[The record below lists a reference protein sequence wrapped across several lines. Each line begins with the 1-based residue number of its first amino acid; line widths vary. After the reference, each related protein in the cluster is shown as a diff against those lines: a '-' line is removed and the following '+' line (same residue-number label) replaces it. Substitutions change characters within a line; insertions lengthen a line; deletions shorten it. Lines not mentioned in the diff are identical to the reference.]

1 MKRRDFLKKGTLAAG
16 LASSPGFLSPILASE
31 TVSPQS
37 TKSSQLTVKAPG
49 EIRSAEYLRRARNG
63 QDLPKAP
70 VFAESYV
77 SPEVRIKSMPL
88 KERLRRGIVP
98 RRGFC
103 SIAPGSDALLIS
115 GNGPINIDML
125 CDPYSEQ
132 ITFRHESVFVPH
144 KHFEAPTIAGIFP
157 QVRQM
162 MLEGKYHEA
171 AQFAYDEWHKSPMPL
186 GGAFGGGPA
195 FSMRLDSPKTALVKD
210 YLRTIDFESTE
221 IKVHWTDER
230 GEWVRRTFTS
240 RPDNVVVQ
248 WLAAPQGQPLN
259 VRIMLQRSAG
269 GTFGGM
275 GFGGGGL
282 GASLRGGTP
291 GALADFFGRR
301 GGRTQGEFHQDYN
314 EKRLIF
320 KGILDPAV
328 NNSGY
333 AGVTRVIR
341 DGGSALMDGDTLV
354 VENASSVMLLTRIEH
369 FPDYTEEQVEGLRQ
383 AVEGL
388 TPDYPALL
396 ERARKV
402 QSEMLNRVTVD
413 FGGASKYAMS
423 SEELLSDQRSS
434 PGYSGAYLE
443 KLFDMCRYWFIL
455 TSGKYCSMQAETNAN
470 INLQIAPGVQGDHRE
485 GMDAYFNWME
495 SLVPDYRTNAKNIF
509 GMRGTH
515 YALTPTKESGVDTH
529 FDYAA
534 STSEIWPHPYWLSA
548 GGWCVRPFW
557 DHYLVTGDM
566 DFLRNRVVSAYKDLA
581 LFYEDFLTVTDKNGN
596 YIFVPS
602 FSPEN
607 NPGNLNPGCM
617 AVINTSMDISV
628 CREVLGNLTEAC
640 ELLGIEAD
648 NVPKW
653 KAMLAKLPP
662 HLLEPDGS
670 MKEWAWPT
678 LGERYDHRHISH
690 LYGAW
695 PGDEID
701 PDRMPQL
708 AKAALIADRHR
719 VPERLAAHGRCHRAL
734 VGARL
739 KDSYLVDTELRQL
752 IEEGNVGPTLR
763 CSHDPYAF
771 PMPDAQGGIPTIMM
785 EMLAYSR
792 PGVIEVL
799 PALPPSLVKG
809 SIKGMLLRTFAR
821 LDKLSWDMNA
831 RTVDLTITSV
841 RKQDVTLIA
850 RQSIDGVSSSP
861 EALAT
866 TPQSGKSACD
876 LHLPA
881 GKPVELHLKLGR
893 RNPLDWV
900 NWVA

>member
-195 FSMRLDSPKTALVKD
+195 FSMRLDSPKTASVKD

-269 GTFGGM
+269 GIFGGM

-850 RQSIDGVSSSP
+850 RQGIDGVSSSP

>member
-195 FSMRLDSPKTALVKD
+195 FSMRLDSPKTASVKD

-850 RQSIDGVSSSP
+850 RQGIDGVSSSP

>member
-63 QDLPKAP
+63 QDRPKAP

-98 RRGFC
+98 RRGLC

-248 WLAAPQGQPLN
+248 WLSAPQGQPLN

-291 GALADFFGRR
+291 GAPADFFGRR
-301 GGRTQGEFHQDYN
+301 GGGTQGEFHQDYN

-341 DGGSALMDGDTLV
+341 YGGSALMDGDALV

-850 RQSIDGVSSSP
+850 RQGIDGVSSSP

>member
-31 TVSPQS
+31 TGSPQS

-63 QDLPKAP
+63 QDRPKAP

-195 FSMRLDSPKTALVKD
+195 FSMRLDSPKTASVKD

-354 VENASSVMLLTRIEH
+354 VAKASSVTLITRIEH
-369 FPDYTEEQVEGLRQ
+369 KPD
-383 AVEGL
+383 
-388 TPDYPALL
+388 
-396 ERARKV
+396 
-402 QSEMLNRVTVD
+402 
-413 FGGASKYAMS
+413 
-423 SEELLSDQRSS
+423 
-434 PGYSGAYLE
+434 
-443 KLFDMCRYWFIL
+443 
-455 TSGKYCSMQAETNAN
+455 
-470 INLQIAPGVQGDHRE
+470 
-485 GMDAYFNWME
+485 
-495 SLVPDYRTNAKNIF
+495 
-509 GMRGTH
+509 
-515 YALTPTKESGVDTH
+515 
-529 FDYAA
+529 
-534 STSEIWPHPYWLSA
+534 
-548 GGWCVRPFW
+548 
-557 DHYLVTGDM
+557 
-566 DFLRNRVVSAYKDLA
+566 
-581 LFYEDFLTVTDKNGN
+581 
-596 YIFVPS
+596 
-602 FSPEN
+602 
-607 NPGNLNPGCM
+607 
-617 AVINTSMDISV
+617 
-628 CREVLGNLTEAC
+628 
-640 ELLGIEAD
+640 
-648 NVPKW
+648 
-653 KAMLAKLPP
+653 
-662 HLLEPDGS
+662 
-670 MKEWAWPT
+670 
-678 LGERYDHRHISH
+678 
-690 LYGAW
+690 
-695 PGDEID
+695 
-701 PDRMPQL
+701 
-708 AKAALIADRHR
+708 
-719 VPERLAAHGRCHRAL
+719 
-734 VGARL
+734 
-739 KDSYLVDTELRQL
+739 
-752 IEEGNVGPTLR
+752 
-763 CSHDPYAF
+763 
-771 PMPDAQGGIPTIMM
+771 
-785 EMLAYSR
+785 
-792 PGVIEVL
+792 
-799 PALPPSLVKG
+799 
-809 SIKGMLLRTFAR
+809 
-821 LDKLSWDMNA
+821 
-831 RTVDLTITSV
+831 
-841 RKQDVTLIA
+841 
-850 RQSIDGVSSSP
+850 
-861 EALAT
+861 
-866 TPQSGKSACD
+866 
-876 LHLPA
+876 
-881 GKPVELHLKLGR
+881 
-893 RNPLDWV
+893 
-900 NWVA
+900 